1 MDACEVCEW
10 SEESCDVHHIDGD
23 HFNNALENLVTLCP
37 NHHRVA
43 DRALREGYVPAW
55 LAVLKLAS

>member
-1 MDACEVCEW
+1 VCGW
-10 SEESCDVHHIDGD
+10 SEEVCDVHHIDGD
-23 HFNNALENLVTLCP
+23 RTHNALENLVTLCP